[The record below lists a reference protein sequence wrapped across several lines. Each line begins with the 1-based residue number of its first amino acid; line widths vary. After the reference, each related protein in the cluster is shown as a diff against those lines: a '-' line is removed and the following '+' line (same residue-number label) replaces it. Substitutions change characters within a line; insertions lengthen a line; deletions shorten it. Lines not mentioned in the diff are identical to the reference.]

1 MDIAAL
7 IVAVLALVG
16 AFVAA
21 RRAAMLQEKLD
32 RTTSQLHE
40 LRSATNATVEQLQG
54 KVNEV
59 SLQMRRQAGQP
70 IFDPRM
76 TIADAM
82 GVHPKVVDVLASFHL
97 GGCSHCAVSD
107 VDTIEGACQTYGID
121 QASLMKALNGLVS
134 GGSGG
139 SAASAGSVPTGSVP
153 SGTAGL
159 AATVQAARIPNAKVS
174 S

>member
-1 MDIAAL
+1 MDVAAL
-7 IVAVLALVG
+7 IVAIAALLG
-16 AFVAA
+16 AFLTA
-21 RRAAMLQEKLD
+21 RRVATLQERLD
-32 RTTSQLHE
+32 RTTSQLAE
-40 LRSATNATVEQLQG
+40 LRTSTSETIGELQD
-54 KVNEV
+54 KVNELR
-59 SLQMRRQAGQP
+59 LQVRRQSGQP

-82 GVHPKVVDVLASFHL
+82 NVHPKVAEVLANFHL

-121 QASLMKALNGLVS
+121 QAALMNALNGLVS

-139 SAASAGSVPTGSVP
+139 STGLSTTIQ
-153 SGTAGL
+153 S
-159 AATVQAARIPNAKVS
+159 ARISNVKVS

>member
-7 IVAVLALVG
+7 IVAVLALAG
-16 AFVAA
+16 AFVAT
-21 RRAAMLQEKLD
+21 RRAASVQEKLD

-40 LRSATNATVEQLQG
+40 LRSATGATIEELQG
-54 KVNEV
+54 KLNDV
-59 SLQMRRQAGQP
+59 SLQVRRQTGQP

-76 TIADAM
+76 TISEAM
-82 GVHPKVVDVLASFHL
+82 AVHPKVADVLASFHL

-121 QASLMKALNGLVS
+121 QVGLMKALNGLVS

-139 SAASAGSVPTGSVP
+139 SS
-153 SGTAGL
+153 GL
-159 AATVQAARIPNAKVS
+159 AATIQAARIPNVKVTN
-174 S
+174 

>member
-1 MDIAAL
+1 MEIAAL

-16 AFVAA
+16 AFVAT
-21 RRAAMLQEKLD
+21 RRVASLQEKLD

-40 LRSATNATVEQLQG
+40 LRSATHASAEQLQNKLNDVG
-54 KVNEV
+54 
-59 SLQMRRQAGQP
+59 LQLRRQAGQP

-76 TIADAM
+76 TISEAIK
-82 GVHPKVVDVLASFHL
+82 VHPKVVEVLASFHL
-97 GGCSHCAVSD
+97 GGCSQCAVSD

-134 GGSGG
+134 GSSGG
-139 SAASAGSVPTGSVP
+139 AGGGGSSDSLPT
-153 SGTAGL
+153 GL
-159 AATVQAARIPNAKVS
+159 AATIQAARIPNAKVS